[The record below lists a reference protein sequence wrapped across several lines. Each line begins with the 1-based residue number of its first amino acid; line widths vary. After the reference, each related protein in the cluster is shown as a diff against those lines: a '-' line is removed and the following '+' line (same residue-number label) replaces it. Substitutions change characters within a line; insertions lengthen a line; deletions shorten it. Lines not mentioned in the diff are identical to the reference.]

1 MATLK
6 TKRTPRF
13 NARPRMEVPK
23 QTMETTWVKEYI
35 HACFEHRDVTV
46 LPQHQRT
53 LENLIW

>member
-6 TKRTPRF
+6 TNRQPMYNR
-13 NARPRMEVPK
+13 RPELRVPK

-53 LENLIW
+53 IENLIW